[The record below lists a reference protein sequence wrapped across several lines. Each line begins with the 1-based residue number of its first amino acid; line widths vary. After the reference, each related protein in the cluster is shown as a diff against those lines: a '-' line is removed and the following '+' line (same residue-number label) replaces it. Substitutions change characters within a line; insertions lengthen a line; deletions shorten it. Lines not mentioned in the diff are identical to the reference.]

1 MTALTV
7 SNITL
12 WAVVILQTI
21 TILAVV
27 RQLGVLHQRIA
38 PAGAL
43 MLAKGLMVGDSAP
56 AIETYDMEGNS
67 LICGAP
73 RGDKRATLLMFVS
86 PSCPVCKVLLPVL
99 KSYLASEKSW
109 LAIVLASDGEPA
121 VHREFIRTQRLEN
134 FPYIVSASLGRGYEV
149 SQLPFAALIDS
160 DGVLRARGIVN
171 SREHLESLFEAR
183 RLGFASIQ
191 DYFSA
196 ATQTKAA

>member
-7 SNITL
+7 SNMTL
-12 WAVVILQTI
+12 WTVVILQTI
-21 TILAVV
+21 AILAVV

-43 MLAKGLMVGDSAP
+43 MLAKGLKVGDSAP
-56 AIETYDMEGNS
+56 RIETHDMDGNS

-73 RGDKRATLLMFVS
+73 RSDERATLLMFVS
-86 PSCPVCKVLLPVL
+86 PTCPVCKVLLPVL

-109 LAIVLASDGEPA
+109 LNIVLASDGEPTA
-121 VHREFIRTQRLEN
+121 HREFIKSQRLDN
-134 FPYIVSASLGRGYEV
+134 FTYVISASLGIGYHV
-149 SQLPFAALIDS
+149 SQLPFAALID
-160 DGVLRARGIVN
+160 GNGILRARGIVN